1 MGPKNKAPSGM
12 LGADGD
18 ECNTGGGLLIS
29 TPAPVEE
36 VAGASTNYVGAIE
49 TPVISDIR
57 ANVTEGQGSSE
68 AGV

>member
-1 MGPKNKAPSGM
+1 MNGTQKEGS
-12 LGADGD
+12 
-18 ECNTGGGLLIS
+18 IS
-29 TPAPVEE
+29 PAPVEE